1 MSGECFSSHIS
12 FHKFTTSIF
21 FELPRLSSSAVRG
34 HNGETYEESPI
45 EQRKF
50 VAYTTLQE
58 QVHELAVVSTPGV
71 RSSKI
76 VLEVALQ
83 ANSMGEPSADG
94 TIERIARRVLH
105 PEVVMNLVPSL
116 GHR

>member
-12 FHKFTTSIF
+12 FHKFTTSI

-71 RSSKI
+71 RSPKI